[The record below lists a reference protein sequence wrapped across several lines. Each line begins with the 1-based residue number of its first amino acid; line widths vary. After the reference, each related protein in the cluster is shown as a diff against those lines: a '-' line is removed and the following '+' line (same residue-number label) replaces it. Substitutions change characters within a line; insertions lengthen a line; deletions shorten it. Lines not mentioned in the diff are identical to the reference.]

1 MSNQVHGG
9 KMKIIRSKKKI
20 IILLTLLSTLLLVA
34 LFASSNMVLFD
45 SKGVIGE
52 AQSSLIITSVL
63 LMAIIIV
70 PVLFMTIYFPYKYRH
85 SNKKA
90 EYAPEWEHSTKI
102 EIIVWTVPCL
112 IVLALGWITYQ
123 TSYSL
128 DPRKEIVSDKEPLII
143 QVVAMNWKWLFIYP
157 EQQIA
162 TVNEIAL
169 PVNRPVKF
177 LVTSDT
183 AMNSFFIP
191 QLGSQVYA
199 MAGMENRLNLMAQEE
214 GSYRGISANYSGYGF
229 ANMRFKAHAVNDVD
243 FDQWIKKVK
252 TSEQVLNN
260 NTYDQLTANA
270 KEQITAPHPVTYF
283 ASVAPLKFK
292 DIIEKHAGVQNGL

>member
-1 MSNQVHGG
+1 
-9 KMKIIRSKKKI
+9 MKIIQSKKMI
-20 IILLTLLSTLLLVA
+20 IILLTLLAILLLVA

-45 SKGVIGE
+45 SKGSIGE

-63 LMAIIIV
+63 LMAIIII
-70 PVLFMTIYFPYKYRH
+70 PVLFMAIYFPYKYRH
-85 SNKKA
+85 SNEKA
-90 EYAPEWEHSTKI
+90 EYTPEWEHSTKI
-102 EIIVWTVPCL
+102 EVVVWTVPCL
-112 IVLALGWITYQ
+112 IVLTLGWITYQ

-128 DPRKEIVSDKEPLII
+128 DPRKEIVSEQEPLTI

-162 TVNEIAL
+162 TVNEIAM
-169 PVNRPVKF
+169 PINRPVKF

-199 MAGMENRLNLMAQEE
+199 MAGMENRLNLMAKEE

-229 ANMRFKAHAVNDVD
+229 ANMRFKAHAVKDVA
-243 FDQWIKKVK
+243 FKEWVQKVK
-252 TSEQVLNN
+252 TSDLVLNN
-260 NTYDQLTANA
+260 NSYDQLTANA
-270 KEQITAPHPVTYF
+270 KEQIIKPHPVTYF

>member
-1 MSNQVHGG
+1 
-9 KMKIIRSKKKI
+9 MKIIRSKKMI
-20 IILLTLLSTLLLVA
+20 IILLTLLVTLLVVA
-34 LFASSNMVLFD
+34 LFASSNMVLFN
-45 SKGVIGE
+45 SKGIIGE

-70 PVLFMTIYFPYKYRH
+70 PVLFMSIYFPYKYRH
-85 SNKKA
+85 SNKEA
-90 EYAPEWEHSTKI
+90 EYTPEWEHSTKI
-102 EIIVWTVPCL
+102 EVIVWAVPCL
-112 IVLALGWITYQ
+112 IILALGWITYQ
-123 TSYSL
+123 TSYAL
-128 DPRKEIVSDKEPLII
+128 DPRKEIVSDKEPLTI

-199 MAGMENRLNLMAQEE
+199 MAGMENRLNLMAQQE

-229 ANMRFKAHAVNDVD
+229 ANMRFKAHAVNDAD
-243 FDQWIKKVK
+243 FDQWIQKVK

-260 NTYDQLTANA
+260 TTYDQLTANA
-270 KEQITAPHPVTYF
+270 KEQIKAPHPVTYF
-283 ASVAPLKFK
+283 ASVPPLKFK

>member
-1 MSNQVHGG
+1 
-9 KMKIIRSKKKI
+9 MKTTRSRKVEI
-20 IILLTLLSTLLLVA
+20 TILAILSIALLTF
-34 LFASSNMVLFD
+34 LFTSSNMVLFD
-45 SKGVIGE
+45 SKGSIGQ

-70 PVLFMTIYFPYKYRH
+70 PVLLMSVYFPYKYRH
-85 SNKKA
+85 SNKDA
-90 EYAPEWEHSTKI
+90 EYKPNWEHSTKI
-102 EIIVWTVPCL
+102 EVVVWTVPCL
-112 IVLALGWITYQ
+112 IILALGWITYQ

-128 DPRKEIVSDKEPLII
+128 DPRKEIASEEKPLTI

-169 PVNRPVKF
+169 PVNRPVRF

-183 AMNSFFIP
+183 TMNSFFIP

-199 MAGMENRLNLMAQEE
+199 MAGMENRLHLMAEE
-214 GSYRGISANYSGYGF
+214 KGVYRGISANYSGFGF
-229 ANMRFKAHAVNDVD
+229 TNMKFQAHAVDNAD
-243 FDQWIKKVK
+243 FDQWVQKVK
-252 TSEQVLNN
+252 ASDKVLNDSS
-260 NTYDQLTANA
+260 YDVLTANS
-270 KEQITAPHPVTYF
+270 KEQIKTAHPVTYF
-283 ASVAPLKFK
+283 ASVDPLRFK

>member
-1 MSNQVHGG
+1 MSDRVHGG
-9 KMKIIRSKKKI
+9 KMKIIQSKKMI
-20 IILLTLLSTLLLVA
+20 IILLTLLAILLLVA
-34 LFASSNMVLFD
+34 LFANSNMVLFD
-45 SKGVIGE
+45 SKGSIGE

-63 LMAIIIV
+63 LMAIIII
-70 PVLFMTIYFPYKYRH
+70 PVLFMAIYFPYKYRH

-90 EYAPEWEHSTKI
+90 EYTPEWEHSTKI
-102 EIIVWTVPCL
+102 EVVVWTVPCL
-112 IVLALGWITYQ
+112 IVLTLGWITYQ

-128 DPRKEIVSDKEPLII
+128 DPRKEIVSEEEPLTI

-162 TVNEIAL
+162 TVNEIAM
-169 PVNRPVKF
+169 PINRPVKF

-199 MAGMENRLNLMAQEE
+199 MAGMENRLNLMAKEE

-229 ANMRFKAHAVNDVD
+229 ANMRFKAHAVKDVA
-243 FDQWIKKVK
+243 FKEWVQKVK
-252 TSEQVLNN
+252 TSDLVLNN
-260 NTYDQLTANA
+260 NSYDQLTANA
-270 KEQITAPHPVTYF
+270 KEQIIKPHPVTYF

>member
-1 MSNQVHGG
+1 
-9 KMKIIRSKKKI
+9 MKIIRSKKVL
-20 IILLTLLSTLLLVA
+20 IILLSLLSTLFLIA
-34 LFASSNMVLFD
+34 IFASSNMVLFD

-63 LMAIIIV
+63 LMAIIII

-85 SNKKA
+85 SNKEA
-90 EYAPEWEHSTKI
+90 EYTPEWEHSTKI

-128 DPRKEIVSDKEPLII
+128 DPRKEIVSDKEPLTI

-199 MAGMENRLNLMAQEE
+199 MAGMENRLNLMAKEE

-229 ANMRFKAHAVNDVD
+229 ANMRFKAHAVNDTD
-243 FDQWIKKVK
+243 FDQWIQKVK
-252 TSEQVLNN
+252 TSEQTLNN
-260 NTYDQLTANA
+260 NTYDKLTANA

-283 ASVAPLKFK
+283 AYVKPLTFK